1 VSALSQHD
9 AGYLSHRS
17 GTFFIVL
24 SLHALLFY
32 GLITTVTHIHVS
44 AIDPLQNWPL
54 KDPVPH
60 QLPLR
65 VPNPLLGDFKIQ
77 LPKPDFHLRTEP
89 DPNTDVTP
97 KLAEELPPPQIPPS
111 PPQAA
116 KQVLGGPGVGFPNT
130 DDFYPPQARRL
141 DEQGVGTVQVCV
153 DANGRLT
160 ADPTMLQGTGSAR
173 LDDGA
178 LKLARA
184 GSGHYRATTE
194 NGRPVN
200 SCYAFRIRFTLGAMT
215 P

>member
-1 VSALSQHD
+1 MSAYVQHD
-9 AGYLSHRS
+9 ARYFSGRS
-17 GTFFIVL
+17 GTLFIVL

-32 GLITTVTHIHVS
+32 GLITTVAHIHVS
-44 AIDPLQNWPL
+44 AVDPLQNLPRQDPL
-54 KDPVPH
+54 PQPLPFRVPDPVLDGMKV
-60 QLPLR
+60 Q
-65 VPNPLLGDFKIQ
+65 V
-77 LPKPDFHLRTEP
+77 PKPDFDFRREP
-89 DPNTDVTP
+89 DPDIDVVAGLP
-97 KLAEELPPPQIPPS
+97 QVLPPPQIPPS
-111 PPQAA
+111 PPQAV

-141 DEQGVGTVQVCV
+141 DEQGVGTVHVCV

-160 ADPTMLQGTGSAR
+160 ADPTMAQGTGSAR

-200 SCYAFRIRFTLGAMT
+200 SCYAFRVRFQLKS
-215 P
+215 